1 MVRSRPVRPRG
12 GRSSNS
18 ASAPDQP
25 SCSISIPLSQ
35 NLEKRLD
42 QYLYIEPKTPI
53 VDVPQV
59 ELQSLRD
66 VFDRW
71 RGASRAI
78 ALRPTSDARLDVMT
92 KGVIAQDI
100 FEIVVVRQGM
110 RAWPGQPTV

>member
-1 MVRSRPVRPRG
+1 MR
-12 GRSSNS
+12 
-18 ASAPDQP
+18 
-25 SCSISIPLSQ
+25 
-35 NLEKRLD
+35 
-42 QYLYIEPKTPI
+42 PKTPI

-59 ELQSLRD
+59 ELPPLRD

-71 RGASRAI
+71 RRASRAI

-110 RAWPGQPTV
+110 RAWPDQRHVALQNIQQLRQFVDTGQWRHPPDGRDPRVG